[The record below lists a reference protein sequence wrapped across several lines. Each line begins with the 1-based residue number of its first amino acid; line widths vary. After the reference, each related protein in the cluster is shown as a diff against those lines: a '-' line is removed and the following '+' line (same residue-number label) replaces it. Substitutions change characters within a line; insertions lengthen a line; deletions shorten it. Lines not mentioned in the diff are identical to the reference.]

1 MFKQISEYNA
11 VPGLGK
17 IPLMERRFPK
27 VNRRV
32 GYRTG
37 KTGNFLNR

>member
-27 VNRRV
+27 VNRKELV
-32 GYRTG
+32 TEQE
-37 KTGNFLNR
+37 KPVIF